1 MPTVPPAPG
10 RFSTT
15 KLWLYL
21 VENRFASSLAV
32 RSSAPPGVKGTI
44 ILTGLL
50 GQSEVWAKAF
60 ENENKTINGSKN
72 IFFIGALP

>member
-1 MPTVPPAPG
+1 
-10 RFSTT
+10 
-15 KLWLYL
+15 
-21 VENRFASSLAV
+21 V

-72 IFFIGALP
+72 IFFIGTLP